1 MILAPQK
8 ESEVPGIV
16 DATEGQLVSKNYGIF
31 AEKSL
36 VRPENCIIEGAPQMK
51 KALPIFLFSLGCAA
65 FFPATASALSM
76 SPRPNPQP
84 SKFVFKDASGKA
96 TSVDVVQNY
105 QPTKIARPFMTA
117 DRQLDPKLTR
127 AATIAEERAHAHS
140 RRQCWHAVKEAL
152 LASGVISSRP
162 TTAYAKQAGQELV
175 SNYGFRQLPVSD
187 PYQAPVGSV
196 LVYNASRAAGHVE
209 IRTKDGFVS
218 DFRSKTP
225 SRRPLLGIFVKS

>member
-1 MILAPQK
+1 
-8 ESEVPGIV
+8 
-16 DATEGQLVSKNYGIF
+16 
-31 AEKSL
+31 
-36 VRPENCIIEGAPQMK
+36 MK
-51 KALPIFLFSLGCAA
+51 KALPLFLFSLGCAA

-84 SKFVFKDASGKA
+84 SKFVFKDPSGKA
-96 TSVDVVQNY
+96 TSVDVVQSY
-105 QPTKIARPFMTA
+105 QPTKIARPFTTA
-117 DRQLDPKLTR
+117 DRQLDPKLMR

-140 RRQCWHAVKEAL
+140 RRQCWHAVKDAL

>member
-1 MILAPQK
+1 MP
-8 ESEVPGIV
+8 ESEMPRIV
-16 DATEGQLVSKNYGIF
+16 DATELPIFYKNYRIF
-31 AEKSL
+31 AQKSL
-36 VRPENCIIEGAPQMK
+36 VRPTNCIIEGAPKAPKMK
-51 KALPIFLFSLGCAA
+51 KVLPITLISLACGAL
-65 FFPATASALSM
+65 FPATVSALSM
-76 SPRPNPQP
+76 SPRPNSQP

-96 TSVDVVQNY
+96 TSVDVVQSY
-105 QPTKIARPFMTA
+105 QPTKIMRPFTTG
-117 DRQLDPKLTR
+117 DRQLDPKLMR

-175 SNYGFRQLPVSD
+175 NNYGFRKLAVND

-196 LVYNASRAAGHVE
+196 LVYNANRAAGHVE

-225 SRRPLLGIFVKS
+225 SHRPLLGVFIKS

>member
-1 MILAPQK
+1 
-8 ESEVPGIV
+8 
-16 DATEGQLVSKNYGIF
+16 
-31 AEKSL
+31 
-36 VRPENCIIEGAPQMK
+36 MK
-51 KALPIFLFSLGCAA
+51 KALPITLISLGCGAL
-65 FFPATASALSM
+65 FPATASALSM
-76 SPRPNPQP
+76 SPPPRANPQP

-96 TSVDVVQNY
+96 TSVDVIQSY
-105 QPTKIARPFMTA
+105 QPTKIGRLFATGA
-117 DRQLDPKLTR
+117 KSDRQLDPKLMR

-162 TTAYAKQAGQELV
+162 KTEYAKQAGQELV
-175 SNYGFRQLPVSD
+175 SNYGFRQLSVSD

-209 IRTKDGFVS
+209 IRTQNGFVS

-225 SRRPLLGIFVKS
+225 SRRPLLGVFVKS